1 MGPRAMLYP
10 AYSMCGTCN
19 RKHLYIA
26 FTPSQLAL
34 LKELLGKHKE
44 KMARKTLKCIEI
56 SLEASKVGNGY
67 EGRFSCAHC
76 DNEYIAIEMSDHEL
90 RYLKQIIDRMWCP
103 CSLRGDVCD
112 SRNDPTD
119 DGSRI
124 NDSTKH
130 RLMGLLYISPFAD
143 VNQIFTDYSI
153 GQIDEALYH
162 YPDVHIRVWED

>member
-10 AYSMCGTCN
+10 GYSKCGTCN

-26 FTPSQLAL
+26 FTPSQIAL
-34 LKELLGKHKE
+34 LRELFGKHKE
-44 KMARKTLKCIEI
+44 KVARKTLNCIEM
-56 SLEASKVGNGY
+56 SLEASRGDGN
-67 EGRFSCAHC
+67 EGRFRCAHC
-76 DNEYIAIEMSDHEL
+76 DNEYIAIEMSDPEL
-90 RYLKQIIDRMWCP
+90 HYLKQIIDTMWCP
-103 CSLRGDVCD
+103 CNIRGGACD

-130 RLMGLLYISPFAD
+130 HLMGLLYISPFTD
-143 VNQIFTDYSI
+143 VNQIFRDYSI
-153 GQIDEALYH
+153 GEIHEALDH